1 MIMASVDLKGAG
13 EALEQRT
20 QQKELENKQKEQ
32 ENHEQMQALK
42 TFKAVLDEAKGL

>member
-1 MIMASVDLKGAG
+1 MIMAVDLKGAG
-13 EALEQRT
+13 DALTQRT
-20 QQKELENKQKEQ
+20 QMKELENKQKEQ

>member
-13 EALEQRT
+13 EALTQRT
-20 QQKELENKQKEQ
+20 QQKELENQMKQQ

>member
-1 MIMASVDLKGAG
+1 MTMAVDLKGA
-13 EALEQRT
+13 EAALTHRT
-20 QQKELENKQKEQ
+20 QQKELENMQKQQ